1 MNAPLSS
8 LDRSKKSPRA
18 VEVGA
23 IRSPPPSPRR
33 RRASRR
39 SSRRS
44 IARRRRLPSC
54 ARPRPFSRAGRGPGG
69 GEGRAGARET
79 VGRGYDRWMGGG
91 NPRSE
96 RAMRLKRNRRCR
108 KTEARDAPSRR
119 TRSRSWRSSSF
130 SPRYSR
136 AFDRGGVRGSLSCL
150 ARQLRAAR
158 TDEAG
163 MLIHPSAKSASIRP
177 TASQQ
182 AGSKVPFFTQRSV
195 STFDRPPPFN

>member
-1 MNAPLSS
+1 MKSG
-8 LDRSKKSPRA
+8 RSARH
-18 VEVGA
+18 
-23 IRSPPPSPRR
+23 RR
-33 RRASRR
+33 RRDAAALRVDLRGAQSRDGGGCLRAHARGHSRGLGAALGEGKDERERGRR
-39 SSRRS
+39 SGADTIDGMAEETLGLS
-44 IARRRRLPSC
+44 ARC
-54 ARPRPFSRAGRGPGG
+54 G
-69 GEGRAGARET
+69 
-79 VGRGYDRWMGGG
+79 
-91 NPRSE
+91 
-96 RAMRLKRNRRCR
+96 KRDRRCR

-195 STFDRPPPFN
+195 STFDRPPLSTNR